1 MTTVPQS
8 VQEQIQMLEPS
19 AVIELYQLI
28 MTEAVNGTN
37 TTYYYHAGTNEIH
50 GNIIFGGVTY
60 SAVPCSF
67 EGFKRTTQ
75 GSLPRP
81 TFTIANTGS
90 AISTIILSYNPLNAQ
105 IKRIHTC
112 KKFIDAANF
121 SSGSNSTADST
132 AIFQSDDIYYI
143 DRIASEN
150 PQSVTFELTSKL
162 DLTNL
167 RLPRRQVTEHCPW
180 LYKGTQC
187 GYSGNKYFDV
197 NDESV
202 TSASDDK
209 CGHRYSSCTARFPDK
224 DTNLPFGGF
233 PGARLQM

>member
-28 MTEAVNGTN
+28 MTTAVNGTD
-37 TTYYYHAGTNEIH
+37 TTYYYHAGTNEIY
-50 GNIIFGGVTY
+50 GDIVFGGVTY

-75 GSLPRP
+75 GTLPRP
-81 TFTIANTGS
+81 TFTVANANS

-105 IKRIHTC
+105 IKRIQTC
-112 KKFIDAANF
+112 KKFIDAVNF
-121 SSGSNSTADST
+121 SSGSNPTADST

-150 PQSVTFELTSKL
+150 PESVTFELTSKL

-167 RLPRRQVTEHCPW
+167 RLPRRQVLEHCPW
-180 LYKGTQC
+180 LYKGTEC
-187 GYSGNKYFDV
+187 TYSGNQYFDE
-197 NDESV
+197 NDNSV
-202 TSASDDK
+202 TSESDDK
-209 CGHRYSSCTARFPDK
+209 CGHRYTSCTLRFPTGDI
-224 DTNLPFGGF
+224 PFGGF
-233 PGARLQM
+233 PSARIQM